1 MTSSGSKQKVC
12 RLCRRF
18 VDGDV
23 CPACNAA
30 NFSRS
35 WKGLVIVNDPRGS
48 VIAEKLG
55 ITAPGKYCMWV
66 R

>member
-1 MTSSGSKQKVC
+1 M
-12 RLCRRF
+12 CRRF

-23 CPACNAA
+23 CPACNTA

-35 WKGLVIVNDPRGS
+35 WKGLVIVNDPRES